1 MGRRSDPV
9 PLSAATSGR
18 VSLYFAVRYLTAPL
32 VLAALAVAHAEA
44 PHDALTLLLTAQAA
58 TAAVTHISAIR
69 APLAADRLISVGM
82 FIDIAILSALV
93 ALSGGPAGPLTFLIA
108 LHAAA
113 AGILLSMRA
122 GMRALILGSAGLVV
136 AVALGA
142 PTEQRGTTPYLATT
156 AALWLLAGAT
166 TFFSG
171 FNERELRRRNAE
183 LATIR
188 QVSLDIEA
196 SLSLHE
202 ISDHLCR
209 GVVEAFRF
217 DAAAMLRR
225 GSGVLQVSGAYGVT
239 GATDQHIEIRGRLAQ
254 VLTLGRPL
262 IVGGIE
268 ARKDSALLS
277 LLGTRGYVAVPVGDE
292 GLLVATRSGRG
303 GRGGIVRAYEVEA
316 LERLAHHARLAMANA
331 TMHETVQHLAR
342 TDPLTGIANHG
353 EFFRRLEQEFGK
365 TARYSTLQA
374 AGHNPSLILLDI
386 DQFKRFND
394 RFGHQAGD
402 AVLRSV
408 AGAIQSAVRSFD
420 IVARYGGEEFAVIL
434 PGTPQ
439 TGALE
444 VAERIRRAVAASM
457 HTVDERGR
465 QVRVTISGGV
475 ASAPGDGGVPAA
487 LVGAADRALY
497 RAKEDG
503 RNRIVHAA
511 ETPSDVAPVLAMEPR
526 SRRRSSGGGRTPAE
540 GRPARAR
547 SSPPTRRTPHA

>member
-1 MGRRSDPV
+1 VRRRRESV
-9 PLSAATSGR
+9 PFIVSTNGR
-18 VSLYFAVRYLTAPL
+18 VALYFAVRYLTAPL
-32 VLAALAVAHAEA
+32 ALAALALARTQT
-44 PHDALTLLLTAQAA
+44 PHDALVVLLTAQTA
-58 TAAVTHISAIR
+58 TTALTHIITIR
-69 APLAADRLISVGM
+69 APLSADRLISVGM
-82 FIDIAILSALV
+82 LVDIGVVSTLV
-93 ALSGGPAGPLTFLIA
+93 ALTGGPAGPLTFLIA

-122 GMRALILGSAGLVV
+122 GVRALLLGTAGIVTVMALSPATPIQETSHVSA
-136 AVALGA
+136 
-142 PTEQRGTTPYLATT
+142 TS
-156 AALWLLAGAT
+156 ALWLLAGAAT
-166 TFFSG
+166 VFSG

-225 GSGVLQVSGAYGVT
+225 TSGALTVSGAHGVT
-239 GATDQHIEIRGRLAQ
+239 GATDQQIEIRGRLAQ
-254 VLTLGRPL
+254 VLALGRPL
-262 IVGGIE
+262 IVGGTE

-303 GRGGIVRAYEVEA
+303 GRGGVVRAYEVEA

-353 EFFRRLEQEFGK
+353 EFFRRLDQEFAK

-402 AVLRSV
+402 AALRSV
-408 AGAIQSAVRSFD
+408 AIAIQSAVRSFD

-434 PGTPQ
+434 PGTPRA
-439 TGALE
+439 GAIE
-444 VAERIRRAVAASM
+444 VAERIRRAVAAEM
-457 HTVDERGR
+457 HIVDERGR

-475 ASAPGDGGVPAA
+475 ASAPDCGGVPAA

-497 RAKEDG
+497 RAKEEG
-503 RNRIVHAA
+503 RNRIIHAA
-511 ETPSDVAPVLAMEPR
+511 DRPADLAPVLAIEPR
-526 SRRRSSGGGRTPAE
+526 SRRRTSTAARTPAGE
-540 GRPARAR
+540 RPARGR
-547 SSPPTRRTPHA
+547 SSPPKRRTPHA